1 MANRPT
7 ILIIDDEPFNV
18 DYLEQELEDLDY
30 DTVSASNGQEGLQR
44 VAETKPDMILLD
56 IMMPVMDGF
65 EMLGK
70 LKAEPEWRDIPV
82 VIISAMSDMDS
93 VVRGIQLGADDYL
106 PKPSDPVLLK
116 ARLEAGL
123 ARKRLRDLEK
133 RYIQSLE
140 KELDIGHRIQ
150 SGFLPDSLPE
160 IDGWGI
166 AAHFKAA
173 REVAG
178 DFYDVFCLP
187 NGQVGFFLGDVTD
200 KGVGSALFMALYRSL
215 LRAFFLDD
223 LPGNDPIM
231 GDKYARLLLH
241 IVRRT
246 NQYVSETHESPLF
259 ATLFIGILDPETGT
273 IRYINAGQ
281 NPPAILKPDNSR
293 IDLKPTGSFIG
304 MASDLEY
311 KVAEAELR
319 EGEALFIYSDG
330 VEDTENDAGEF
341 FGRECMIELLATPPQ
356 SAAELVERFSS
367 TLESFMGEAKPFDDV
382 TVLVMMKE

>member
-1 MANRPT
+1 MTERPT

-18 DYLEQELEDLDY
+18 DYLEQELEDLGY
-30 DTVSASNGQEGLQR
+30 DTVSASNGLEGLQQ
-44 VAETKPDMILLD
+44 VAQTNPDMILLD

-70 LKAEPEWRDIPV
+70 LKAEPDGRDIPV

-106 PKPSDPVLLK
+106 PKPFDPAMLK

-123 ARKRLRDLEK
+123 VRKRLRDLEK
-133 RYIQSLE
+133 RYVHSLE
-140 KELDIGHRIQ
+140 KELEIGHRIQ
-150 SGFLPDSLPE
+150 SGFLPESLPE

-187 NGQVGFFLGDVTD
+187 DGKVGFFLGDVTD

-215 LRAFFLDD
+215 LRAFFMDD
-223 LPGNDPIM
+223 LSALATVEDEC
-231 GDKYARLLLH
+231 ARLLLH
-241 IVRRT
+241 TVRRT
-246 NQYVSETHESPLF
+246 NQYVSETHERPLY
-259 ATLFIGILDPETGT
+259 ATLLIGILNPQTGS
-273 IRYINAGQ
+273 IRYINAGH

-293 IDLKPTGSFIG
+293 IDLKPTGPFIG
-304 MASDLEY
+304 MAADLEY
-311 KVAEAELR
+311 TVALAELG
-319 EGEALFIYSDG
+319 EGDALFIYSDG
-330 VEDTENDAGEF
+330 VEDTENDNGEF
-341 FGRECMIELLATPPQ
+341 FGRECMIELLATSPQ
-356 SAAELVERFSS
+356 SAHELVERFSS
-367 TLESFMGEAKPFDDV
+367 TLDSFMGEAKPFDDV
-382 TVLVMMKE
+382 TVLVIMKQ

>member
-1 MANRPT
+1 MVERPT

-18 DYLEQELEDLDY
+18 DYLEQELEDLEY
-30 DTVSASNGQEGLQR
+30 DTVSASNGQEGLQQVER
-44 VAETKPDMILLD
+44 TKPDMILLD

-82 VIISAMSDMDS
+82 VIISAMSDMNS

-106 PKPSDPVLLK
+106 PKPFEPNLLR

-123 ARKRLRDLEK
+123 LRKRLRDLEK
-133 RYIQSLE
+133 GYVQGLE
-140 KELDIGHRIQ
+140 KELEIGHLIQ
-150 SGFLPDSLPE
+150 SGFLPESLPE
-160 IDGWGI
+160 ISGWGI

-187 NGQVGFFLGDVTD
+187 NGKVGFFLGDVTD

-215 LRAFFLDD
+215 LRAFFQDELPALDPTEED
-223 LPGNDPIM
+223 EC
-231 GDKYARLLLH
+231 ARLLQH
-241 IVRRT
+241 TVHRT
-246 NQYVSETHESPLF
+246 NQYVSQTHERPLF
-259 ATLFIGILDPETGT
+259 ATLFIGILNPQTGA
-273 IRYINAGQ
+273 ICYINAGH

-293 IDLKPTGSFIG
+293 VDLKPTGPFIG
-304 MASDLEY
+304 MATKLEY
-311 KVAEAELR
+311 MVAAVKLG

-330 VEDTENDAGEF
+330 VEDTENDNGEF

-356 SAAELVERFSS
+356 TAGELVERFSS
-367 TLESFMGEAKPFDDV
+367 TLEIFMGEAKPFDDV
-382 TVLVMMKE
+382 TVLVIMKE